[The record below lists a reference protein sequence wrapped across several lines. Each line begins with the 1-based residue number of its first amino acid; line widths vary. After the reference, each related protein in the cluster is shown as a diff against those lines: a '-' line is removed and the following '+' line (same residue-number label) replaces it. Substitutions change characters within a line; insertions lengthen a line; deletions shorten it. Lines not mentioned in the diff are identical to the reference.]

1 MTSSRRLC
9 AAAAI
14 VALAGALAAPA
25 ARADQGWHD
34 IDMAGVSPDL
44 HFAMTRASDGK
55 LVHATDFRG
64 DVVLLYF
71 GYTSCP
77 DVCPLTMGRIAQV
90 LGKLGKQ
97 ADRVRVLFITVDPT
111 RDTLPILAQYAA
123 AFGPQ
128 VVGLRGTPDALAS
141 LTRRYRIAYSV
152 DLATKTKPEEVTHS
166 SAIYV
171 FDGQGHAR
179 LLIPSLASTT
189 PDVEGVAADLHRLLS
204 NDRQESL
211 SARLMGAL

>member
-14 VALAGALAAPA
+14 VALAGALAAPP

-77 DVCPLTMGRIAQV
+77 DVCPLTMGRIAQL

-97 ADRVRVLFITVDPT
+97 ADRVRPDP
-111 RDTLPILAQYAA
+111 RYAA
-123 AFGPQ
+123 DPRPICRRF
-128 VVGLRGTPDALAS
+128 RAS
-141 LTRRYRIAYSV
+141 
-152 DLATKTKPEEVTHS
+152 S
-166 SAIYV
+166 S
-171 FDGQGHAR
+171 R
-179 LLIPSLASTT
+179 
-189 PDVEGVAADLHRLLS
+189 
-204 NDRQESL
+204 
-211 SARLMGAL
+211 SARHAGCAGLAYAPLPDRLFSRSRHQDQARGSHP